1 MTIWYDERGAGE
13 PVVLLHSTATDSGMW
28 DPQEEALADRFRV
41 IKVDFRGYG
50 RSPYR
55 SDGPYSDAGDV
66 AKVLAA
72 IGVSRAALVGSSGGG
87 RVALELA
94 AAGLAGRLVLLN
106 PLSTLEPTPD
116 LRAYWQEENRLL
128 EEGDVQG
135 AAELNARTLLGPD
148 AGQEAWDKVVAMQ
161 RHAFEVQLAADP
173 EPEQVEGE
181 FSPAGIEV
189 PALVVAGGRDLPYFR
204 DSARH
209 LAAELPQARLLE
221 LEWAGHLPALERPEE
236 INALLLDYL

>member
-1 MTIWYDERGAGE
+1 MTIWYEERGTGE
-13 PVVLLHSTATDSGMW
+13 PVVLLHSSAADSGMW
-28 DPQEEALADRFRV
+28 DAQWEALSTRFRV

-50 RSPYR
+50 RSPYAAR
-55 SDGPYSDAGDV
+55 EPYSDAGDV

-72 IGVSRAALVGSSGGG
+72 LGVTRAAMVGSSGGG
-87 RVALELA
+87 RTALELA
-94 AAGLAGRLVLLN
+94 CAGLAGRLVLLN
-106 PLSTLEPTPD
+106 PISTLEPTPD

-135 AAELNARTLLGPD
+135 AAELNARTLLGP
-148 AGQEAWDKVVAMQ
+148 EATEPAWRRLVAMQ

-181 FSPAGIEV
+181 LTLAQVDV
-189 PALVVAGGRDLPYFR
+189 PALVVAGAHDLPYFR

-209 LAAELPQARLLE
+209 LAGELPQARLLE

-236 INALLLDYL
+236 INGLLLDYL